1 MYHVCMSNRYSFS
14 LMILV
19 LVLMFQAGCA
29 SDETKVPSPEVV
41 IAQEAFD
48 LAIEIRDVFIDKDSS
63 DLKSLCSEAM
73 YRKLADTMKAFR
85 GLSLDFTKRWVD
97 IDTDGTVHLY
107 IAWQRKGE
115 YEGKDASGA
124 GMAVFVLRGSPFLL
138 EDILRENPFSE

>member
-1 MYHVCMSNRYSFS
+1 MYHLSMFYYLLRR
-14 LMILV
+14 LWLILITLV
-19 LVLMFQAGCA
+19 LFVGCA

-41 IAQEAFD
+41 IAQEAFN
-48 LAIEIRDVFIDKDSS
+48 LAIEIRDAFIDKDSS

-73 YRKLADTMKAFR
+73 YRKLADTMRAFR

-115 YEGKDASGA
+115 YDGKDASGA
-124 GMAVFVLRGSPFLL
+124 GMAVFVLKGSPFLL